1 MKLFLIIAI
10 FVLFVLYLPPTVRF
24 VAKRTAFAVKILKA
38 LKSSGCKKYG
48 RIFFVSRKR
57 TAFYV
62 ETDENLF
69 SVILFPCFYK
79 NTMLH
84 FNLKG
89 NLRVMHLGVRR
100 IFPFGGYYDLP
111 LNMDFR
117 FKYDTLPTSCKE
129 KPLIPVLLF
138 NPVPSDI
145 TVPGKDNYPVFIGS
159 GEYVDKFCIMD
170 GRYFA
175 DQIVKGVRFSEMSQ

>member
-1 MKLFLIIAI
+1 ML
-10 FVLFVLYLPPTVRF
+10 
-24 VAKRTAFAVKILKA
+24 
-38 LKSSGCKKYG
+38 C
-48 RIFFVSRKR
+48 
-57 TAFYV
+57 